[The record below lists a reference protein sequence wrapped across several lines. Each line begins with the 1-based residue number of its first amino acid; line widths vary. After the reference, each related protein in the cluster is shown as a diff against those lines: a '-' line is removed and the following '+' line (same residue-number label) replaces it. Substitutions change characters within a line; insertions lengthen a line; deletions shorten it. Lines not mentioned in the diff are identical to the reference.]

1 MLWALGVIG
10 GLAVILLVT
19 AAIVLN
25 QDKFGA
31 VPTGARLERV
41 KASGNYRDG
50 KFQNLIP
57 TSISTRDEKGTGFF
71 GDLKLVI
78 FPDPRIKPSVPLPS
92 VKNTDLKNLPDG
104 SLVWFGHSA
113 FLIKLK
119 GQTFLFDPT
128 LSKSASPVSF
138 TTKAFL
144 GATGYKVE
152 DLPKIDYLF
161 ISHDHWD
168 HVDYPT
174 LMALKKDSP
183 KIIAPLGV
191 GAHFEKWGFEE
202 NSIIEGDWWD
212 VLEFEGDLKITFIPA
227 RHFSGRGLKWYQ
239 SLWTGFLI
247 EYDDQRIFYSG
258 DGGYLPQ
265 YKDFGEKLGPVD
277 LALIE
282 CGQYDPG
289 WKQIHMTP
297 EESVQSALD
306 MKARAAMPVHSGKF
320 TISHHA
326 WDDPFIRFKA
336 AAEKTDL
343 KLVSPM
349 IGEIARLGDLANQNF
364 QTWWV
369 GVD

>member
-1 MLWALGVIG
+1 MFWALAVIG
-10 GLAVILLVT
+10 GLAVILLMT
-19 AAIVLN
+19 ALIVLK

-31 VPTGARLERV
+31 LPTGARRERV
-41 KASGNYRDG
+41 LASPNYRDG

-57 TSISTRDEKGTGFF
+57 TTVTGGQGNSSFF
-71 GDLKLVI
+71 GHLKA
-78 FPDPRIKPSVPLPS
+78 FFSAPARQTPSVPLPS

-113 FLIKLK
+113 FLIKLLGK
-119 GQTFLFDPT
+119 TFLFDPT
-128 LSKSASPVSF
+128 LSQSASPFSF

-144 GATGYKVE
+144 GTTDYKVE
-152 DLPKIDYLF
+152 DLPKIDYLI

-168 HVDYPT
+168 HIDYPT

-183 KIIAPLGV
+183 QIICPIGV
-191 GAHFEKWGFEE
+191 GAHFDKWGFDEKL
-202 NSIIEGDWWD
+202 IFEGDWWD
-212 VLEFEGDLKITFIPA
+212 LYQPDANLKITFLPA
-227 RHFSGRGLKWYQ
+227 RHFSGRGLTWNQ
-239 SLWTGFLI
+239 SLWTGFLL
-247 EYDDQRIFYSG
+247 EYAGLKIFYSG

-265 YKDFGEKLGPVD
+265 YKEFGQKLGPVD

-282 CGQYDPG
+282 CGQYDPA

-306 MKARAAMPVHSGKF
+306 LLAQAAMPVHSGKF
-320 TISHHA
+320 KIANHA
-326 WDDPFIRFKA
+326 WDDPFKRFKA
-336 AAEKTDL
+336 ASQKANL

-349 IGEIARLGDLANQNF
+349 IGEIVRLDDLTNQKF
-364 QTWWV
+364 QDWWV